1 MALTSR
7 RISSYKLSLD
17 RRMQMNSSSDF
28 DPNSVSV
35 PTGHFIGGKIV
46 TDGSHMV
53 DVRRP
58 SDGVDYAQLPV
69 ATAEHVDAAVQNAKA
84 AVEKSGW
91 ATCAPRDRARAM
103 RRWASLVEKHAE
115 ELGRLEAI
123 GSTRP
128 ISQVVAGDVA
138 SVAEGIQFFSEWT
151 DKLGG
156 DVAATRS
163 DNLGMIVSEPYG
175 VVGAITPWNFPLS
188 MASWK
193 AGPALAAGN
202 AIVLKPSEL
211 TPFSTVRLAQLAV
224 EAGIPAGI
232 FNVVQGNGAITGDA
246 LTRHPGIGKLS
257 FTGSTRTGIS
267 VMKAAAESGVKPV
280 TLELGGKSPQLVFA
294 DADLEKVAA
303 CIAGSLLANAG
314 QACVAG
320 SRLIV
325 HESVRE
331 ALVAAL
337 QQRLK
342 SIRPGRTWEAQTN
355 FAPIIS
361 EIQADRIE
369 ELVGASISEGAEC
382 LLGGQRIEDQKG
394 AFYQPTLLGS
404 VSAKTPAVREE
415 IFGPVLTIQT
425 FSSEEE
431 GISLADHPEYG
442 LAAGVYTRDLSRA
455 LRAMRTLKAGT
466 VWINRYSRTLDFILP
481 TGGFKGSGIGK
492 DLGRQAVELNQR
504 QKTVL
509 IDMS

>member
-1 MALTSR
+1 MSAST
-7 RISSYKLSLD
+7 
-17 RRMQMNSSSDF
+17 DF
-28 DPNSVSV
+28 EPASVAFRN
-35 PTGHFIGGKIV
+35 GHFIGGELV
-46 TDGSHMV
+46 RDGSDSIPV
-53 DVRRP
+53 LRP
-58 SDGVDYAQLPV
+58 SDAIEYAELPV
-69 ATAEHVDAAVQNAKA
+69 ASSDVVDRAVANAKA
-84 AVEKSGW
+84 AFEHSGW
-91 ATCAPRDRARAM
+91 ATQPPRERARAM
-103 RRWASLVEKHAE
+103 RSWAALIEANAV
-115 ELGRLEAI
+115 ELGRLEAL

-128 ISQVVAGDVA
+128 ISQAITGDVG
-138 SVAEGIQFFSEWT
+138 SVAEGIQFFSEWA

-156 DVAATRS
+156 DVAATRT

-193 AGPALAAGN
+193 VGPALAAGN

-211 TPFSTVRLAQLAV
+211 TPFSTVRLAELAV

-232 FNVVQGNGAITGDA
+232 FNVVQGNGAVTGDA
-246 LTRHPGIGKLS
+246 LSRHPAIGKLS
-257 FTGSTRTGIS
+257 FTGSTRTGIA

-303 CIAGSLLANAG
+303 CVAGSLTGNAG

-325 HESVRE
+325 QEPVME

-337 QQRLK
+337 RQKLEA
-342 SIRPGRTWEAQTN
+342 IRPGHTWFEATD

-361 EIQADRIE
+361 ELQASRIDRIVAE
-369 ELVGASISEGAEC
+369 SRRQGAEC
-382 LLGGQRIEDQKG
+382 LMGGARIEGLGG
-394 AFYQPTLLGS
+394 AFYQPTLLAN
-404 VSAKTPAVREE
+404 VAQDNVAVREE
-415 IFGPVLTIQT
+415 IFGPVLTIQSFNT
-425 FSSEEE
+425 EDE
-431 GISLADHPEYG
+431 GIALADHPEYG
-442 LAAGVYTRDLSRA
+442 LAAGVYTRDLGRA
-455 LRAMRTLKAGT
+455 LRVMRALKAGT

-504 QKTVL
+504 HKTVL
-509 IDMS
+509 IDIA